1 MSLHES
7 GGSHSSNGRSNEKI
21 EDDPEHHNSQNYVF
35 LSESANPVIHL
46 NKRRVKYI
54 FEQPDNS
61 EVNNDAQNEN
71 EKGKNRAKMGEPDQI
86 ENRKAE

>member
-1 MSLHES
+1 MSSHDS
-7 GGSHSSNGRSNEKI
+7 GKLYSSNGVNEQI
-21 EDDPEHHNSQNYVF
+21 EDDPEHHNSQKYVF
-35 LSESANPVIHL
+35 LSESANPVVHL

-61 EVNNDAQNEN
+61 EVNNEAQNEN
-71 EKGKNRAKMGEPDQI
+71 EKGKNRAKMGETDQI

>member
-1 MSLHES
+1 MSLHDS
-7 GGSHSSNGRSNEKI
+7 GGSHSSNNGSNEKI
-21 EDDPEHHNSQNYVF
+21 EDDPEHHSSQKYVF

-61 EVNNDAQNEN
+61 AVNDDA
-71 EKGKNRAKMGEPDQI
+71 
-86 ENRKAE
+86 